1 MTLNDKCVFSQDIVK
16 FLGHIV
22 SQKGIEIDPE
32 KLEAIN
38 NLPQPNNISDL
49 RRLLG
54 MVNHMGKSE
63 NLTEVTAPL

>member
-1 MTLNDKCVFSQDIVK
+1 MREAGMTLNDKCVFSQDRVK

-38 NLPQPNNISDL
+38 KLPQPNNISDL

-54 MVNHMGKSE
+54 MVNHVGKFVE
-63 NLTEVTAPL
+63 T